1 MSFTAAAIAGG
12 LQDTYASHPTE
23 MVDSGLYLFARET
36 LWRLSNIFAVKMS
49 AVFMLSLGTIW
60 LRTRAM
66 PRFFA
71 VITYSMAVV
80 MLFSISLNLWA
91 TMLFPIWVFL
101 VSLRILKVNRLGRAA
116 PASVGVGED

>member
-1 MSFTAAAIAGG
+1 
-12 LQDTYASHPTE
+12 
-23 MVDSGLYLFARET
+23 
-36 LWRLSNIFAVKMS
+36 
-49 AVFMLSLGTIW
+49 
-60 LRTRAM
+60 M